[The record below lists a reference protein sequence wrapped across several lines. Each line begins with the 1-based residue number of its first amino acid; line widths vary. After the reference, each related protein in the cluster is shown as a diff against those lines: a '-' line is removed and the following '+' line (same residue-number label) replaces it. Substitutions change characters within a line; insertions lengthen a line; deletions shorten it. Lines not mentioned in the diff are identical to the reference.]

1 MIDRWIAEATECD
14 FKVALETKRPKS
26 WLKSVSAFANGIGG
40 SLFFGIDNDRNVIG
54 LKNPQGDAEKIS
66 RLIKERI
73 TPFPNFVL
81 TPEREH
87 GKDLL
92 VLTVSAG
99 HTTPYYYKADGVMEA
114 YIRIGN
120 ESVVAPD
127 YILSRLVLK
136 GMNRT
141 YDALPSEYDFK
152 DYAFSKLRERYKVW
166 TGSSMEE
173 KLFESFEILDGNGKL
188 TNAGALMADDSPVR
202 HSRLFC
208 TRWNGT
214 DKSGGMVDALD
225 SAEYSGSLIILLSE
239 GVGFVKRNMKTRWK
253 KTADSRIEMP
263 DYCERS
269 VFEALVNALIHR
281 DYLILGSEVHI
292 DIYDDRLTIYSP
304 GGMADGTRIQ
314 ERDLSSISSTRRN
327 PVLADIF
334 GRLGYME
341 RQGSGFKK
349 ITEAYYAAH
358 NYRPELK
365 PRFYSDITSF
375 QVTLY
380 NLNYEAEPEDENV
393 TVGEEKV
400 AFDTEK
406 VAFDAKKAAFAYTLF
421 HAKVSKPTKEKATI
435 LFDRFG
441 YEQAFSRADLMQ
453 MFNMASSSAGK
464 VVNKLKEIGLIESV
478 AGQGKGKYKFVIL

>member
-1 MIDRWIAEATECD
+1 MIDRLIAEATECD
-14 FKVALETKRPKS
+14 FKVALETKKPKS
-26 WLKSVSAFANGIGG
+26 WLKSVSAFANGVGG
-40 SLFFGIDNDRNVIG
+40 TLLFGIDNDRNIIG
-54 LKNPQGDAEKIS
+54 LIDAQASAETIS

-73 TPFPNFVL
+73 TPFPNFIL
-81 TPEREH
+81 TPEREN
-87 GKDLL
+87 GKNLL
-92 VLTVSAG
+92 VLTIFAG
-99 HTTPYYYKADGVMEA
+99 RTTPYYYKADGVMEA

-120 ESVVAPD
+120 ESVIAPD
-127 YILSRLVLK
+127 YVLNQLILK

-141 YDALPSEYDFK
+141 YDALVSECNFK

-166 TGSSMEE
+166 TGNSMED
-173 KLFESFEILDGNGKL
+173 KLFDSFEIRDGNGKL
-188 TNAGALMADDSPVR
+188 TNAGVLLADDSPVH

-208 TRWNGT
+208 TRWNGL

-225 SAEYSGSLIILLSE
+225 SAEYSGSLIILLNE
-239 GVGFVKRNMKTRWK
+239 GVGFVKRNMKTSWK

-263 DYCERS
+263 EYCERS

-314 ERDLSSISSTRRN
+314 ERDISSISSTRRN

-349 ITEAYYAAH
+349 ITAAYYAAH
-358 NYRPELK
+358 NYRPELEPK
-365 PRFYSDITSF
+365 FYSDFTSF

-380 NLNYEAEPEDENV
+380 NLNYGIVADI
-393 TVGEEKV
+393 EKV
-400 AFDTEK
+400 AFEQEK
-406 VAFDAKKAAFAYTLF
+406 VAFEIKKVAFERYLF
-421 HAKVSKPTKEKATI
+421 EIKVNTPTKEKALA
-435 LFDRFG
+435 LFKRFE
-441 YEQAFSRADLMQ
+441 YEQAFSRADIIQ
-453 MFNMASSSAGK
+453 MFNMAPSSAGK
-464 VVNKLKEIGLIESV
+464 MINRLKETGLIEMV
-478 AGQGKGKYKFVIL
+478 TGRGKGKYKFKEPQE

>member
-1 MIDRWIAEATECD
+1 MIDKWIAEATECD
-14 FKVALETKRPKS
+14 FKVALEIKKPKS

-40 SLFFGIDNDRNVIG
+40 TLIFGFDDNRNVVG
-54 LKNPQGDAEKIS
+54 LMDAQADAEAIS

-73 TPFPNFVL
+73 SPYPNFILV
-81 TPEREH
+81 PERKD
-87 GKDLL
+87 GKNILI
-92 VLTVSAG
+92 LTVSSG
-99 HTTPYYYKADGVMEA
+99 YSTPYYYKADGVMET

-120 ESVVAPD
+120 ESVIAPSFALNQL
-127 YILSRLVLK
+127 ILK

-141 YDALPSEYDFK
+141 YDTLNSEYAFK

-166 TGSSMEE
+166 TGNSMED
-173 KLFESFEILDGNGKL
+173 KLFDSFDIRNEYGKL
-188 TNAGALMADDSPVR
+188 TNAGALLADDSPIR

-208 TRWNGT
+208 TRWNGL

-225 SAEYSGSLIILLSE
+225 SAEYSGSLIILLNE

-253 KTADSRIEMP
+253 KTANSRIEMP

-292 DIYDDRLTIYSP
+292 DIYDDHLTITSP

-314 ERDLSSISSTRRN
+314 ERDISNVSSTRRN
-327 PVLADIF
+327 PALADIF

-349 ITEAYYAAH
+349 ITETYRAAH
-358 NYRPELK
+358 NYRDELEPK
-365 PRFYSDITSF
+365 FYSDASSF

-380 NLNYEAEPEDENV
+380 NLNY
-393 TVGEEKV
+393 
-400 AFDTEK
+400 
-406 VAFDAKKAAFAYTLF
+406 
-421 HAKVSKPTKEKATI
+421 
-435 LFDRFG
+435 
-441 YEQAFSRADLMQ
+441 
-453 MFNMASSSAGK
+453 
-464 VVNKLKEIGLIESV
+464 
-478 AGQGKGKYKFVIL
+478 

>member
-14 FKVALETKRPKS
+14 FKVALEVKKPKS

-40 SLFFGIDNDRNVIG
+40 TLFFGIDNDRNVIG
-54 LKNPQGDAEKIS
+54 LADAQNDAEAIS

-73 TPFPNFVL
+73 TPYPNFIL
-81 TPEREH
+81 APERENE
-87 GKDLL
+87 KDLL

-99 HTTPYYYKADGVMEA
+99 RTTPYYYKADGVMEA

-120 ESVVAPD
+120 ESVIAPD
-127 YILSRLVLK
+127 YVLNQLILK

-141 YDALPSEYDFK
+141 YDALTSEYDFK

-166 TGSSMEE
+166 TGNSMED
-173 KLFESFEILDGNGKL
+173 KLFDSFDIRDNHGKL
-188 TNAGALMADDSPVR
+188 TNAGALLADDSPVR

-208 TRWNGT
+208 TRWNGL

-225 SAEYSGSLIILLSE
+225 SAEYSGSLIILLNE
-239 GVGFVKRNMKTRWK
+239 GVSFVKRNMKTRWK
-253 KTADSRIEMP
+253 KTANSRIEMP

-292 DIYDDRLTIYSP
+292 DIYDDRLTISSP

-314 ERDLSSISSTRRN
+314 ERDITNISSTRRN
-327 PVLADIF
+327 PVLADVF
-334 GRLGYME
+334 ARLGYME

-358 NYRPELK
+358 NYRAELEPK
-365 PRFYSDITSF
+365 FYSDGTSF

-380 NLNYEAEPEDENV
+380 NLNYGSAVNAAKVTIEDGSV
-393 TVGEEKV
+393 VIDPDHV
-400 AFDTEK
+400 AFE
-406 VAFDAKKAAFAYTLF
+406 VAIGKLNASQAT
-421 HAKVSKPTKEKATI
+421 VEKAKAVYASMGI
-435 LFDRFG
+435 DGIFG
-441 YEQAFSRADLMQ
+441 RSDIAAITSDSVTA
-453 MFNMASSSAGK
+453 AG
-464 VVNKLKEIGLIESV
+464 NLITKLKNAGLIEAVS
-478 AGQGKGKYKFVIL
+478 GYGKGKYRFVEPQK